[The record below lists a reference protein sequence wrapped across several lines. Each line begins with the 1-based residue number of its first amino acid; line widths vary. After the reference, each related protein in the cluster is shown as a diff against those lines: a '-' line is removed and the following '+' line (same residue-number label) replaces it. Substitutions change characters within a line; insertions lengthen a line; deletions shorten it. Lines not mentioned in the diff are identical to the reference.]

1 MVELITTWISE
12 NYIEL
17 GGALLGLVYIV
28 FSVRQNI
35 LTWPA
40 GILSSLLYVLVFFNA
55 KFYAGMGLQVYYAA
69 MSIYGWHYWMKGK
82 KEDPT
87 GQMPVTS
94 LTVKQ
99 GITSLAIALPVFTL
113 LFFILRTYT
122 DSPVPFLDAFITT
135 LGIIGTWM
143 LARKIL
149 FNWIIWI
156 VSDVSATFLYASREM
171 WPTTFLY
178 ITYLSLAV
186 YGYITWKRT
195 IQHPGHEIIC

>member
-1 MVELITTWISE
+1 MNWGEHV
-12 NYIEL
+12 
-17 GGALLGLVYIV
+17 LGLVYIV

-69 MSIYGWHYWMKGK
+69 MSIYGWHYWLKGK
-82 KEDPT
+82 KEDPS
-87 GQMPVTS
+87 GHLPVTT

-99 GITSLAIALPVFTL
+99 GVISVAVALPVFAL
-113 LFFILRTYT
+113 IFIILRKYT
-122 DSPVPFLDAFITT
+122 DSPVPFFDAFITT

-149 FNWIIWI
+149 FNWIIWV
-156 VSDVSATFLYASREM
+156 VSDVCATLLYASRGL
-171 WPTTFLY
+171 WPTSILY
-178 ITYLSLAV
+178 LTYLSLAV
-186 YGYITWKRT
+186 YGYITWKRNLQ
-195 IQHPGHEIIC
+195 IPGHETIR